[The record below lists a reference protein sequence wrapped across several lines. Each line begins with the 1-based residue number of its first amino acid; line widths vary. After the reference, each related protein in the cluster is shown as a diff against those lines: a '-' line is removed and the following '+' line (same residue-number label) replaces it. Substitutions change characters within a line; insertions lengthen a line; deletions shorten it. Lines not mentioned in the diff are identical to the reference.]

1 MTVMSHHNYRDL
13 LQHIA
18 TLAFYSPETL
28 DEAEEV
34 LTAIHS
40 SAMKKKKVHVG
51 EEE

>member
-28 DEAEEV
+28 DEAEEI

>member
-1 MTVMSHHNYRDL
+1 MTKDL

-18 TLAFYSPETL
+18 MLAFYSPETL

-40 SAMKKKKVHVG
+40 SAVKKKEVYVG
-51 EEE
+51 EEEE

>member
-1 MTVMSHHNYRDL
+1 MTVISHHDYRDL